1 MLMSS
6 NKEVEIKFRISNL
19 RDLKERMQRAHFR
32 LHTPRTHEMNTLYD
46 LPGNPLRRR
55 GDLLRLRKYGSE
67 WVLTHKAKGRDGRHK
82 TRAETETKVADGK
95 QMEGILQA
103 LGYLPTFRYEK
114 FRAEWEGGK
123 GHVVV
128 DETPIGN
135 FGEIEGPGRWIDKT
149 AGRLGIQRSDYI
161 TDTYAGLFFSWKRRT
176 RSPVNEMTFSAIKR
190 AKMTGETS
198 S

>member
-1 MLMSS
+1 MAST
-6 NKEVEIKFRISNL
+6 KEIEIKFRIADL
-19 RDLKERMQRAHFR
+19 RAIRHRLRAAQFR
-32 LHTPRTHEMNTLYD
+32 PLTPRTHEMNTLYD
-46 LPGNPLRRR
+46 LPGNPLHRR
-55 GDLLRLRKYGSE
+55 GDLLRLRRYGSE
-67 WVLTHKAKGRDGRHK
+67 WALTHKAKGKDGRHK
-82 TRAETETKVADGK
+82 TRTETETKIADGR
-95 QMEGILQA
+95 QMEVILRA

-135 FGEIEGPGRWIDKT
+135 FGEIEGPARWIDET
-149 AGRLGIQRSDYI
+149 AGRLGIQRSNYI

-176 RSPVNEMTFSAIKR
+176 RSPVNEMTFSAIKH